1 MFDSDDEGRRAKDKL
16 VKKWLTQYT
25 ESHTEAILLGDA
37 VGASG
42 DFELEDLFSDDFIID
57 IVKEVY
63 SKQLANAEVDE
74 ITLQSE
80 GMLWQR
86 IERFMKGQKINKINK
101 GSVAK
106 QLRKRLSNM
115 KDTSELEETKE
126 KAIKLFQVIRNA
138 LGEG

>member
-1 MFDSDDEGRRAKDKL
+1 MAKQEKS
-16 VKKWLTQYT
+16 T
-25 ESHTEAILLGDA
+25 I
-37 VGASG
+37 
-42 DFELEDLFSDDFIID
+42 ELEDLFSDDFIID

-115 KDTSELEETKE
+115 KDTSELS
-126 KAIKLFQVIRNA
+126 FF
-138 LGEG
+138 